1 MAHQDVLIQVK
12 VASDQEARHVQ
23 KALQSIADN
32 FKAQEL
38 VVISKKLE
46 ELGFQFKFKTF
57 KEAVED
63 LL

>member
-12 VASDQEARHVQ
+12 VSSDQEARHVQ

-46 ELGFQFKFKTF
+46 LPLVKLKI
-57 KEAVED
+57 KSM
-63 LL
+63 L

>member
-38 VVISKKLE
+38 VVNSKKLE
-46 ELGFQFKFKTF
+46 LPLVKLKI
-57 KEAVED
+57 KSM
-63 LL
+63 L

>member
-1 MAHQDVLIQVK
+1 MAQQDVLIQVK
-12 VASDQEARHVQ
+12 VVSDQEARHVQ

-46 ELGFQFKFKTF
+46 IPLVKLKI
-57 KEAVED
+57 KSM
-63 LL
+63 L

>member
-46 ELGFQFKFKTF
+46 IP
-57 KEAVED
+57 
-63 LL
+63 LLKLKIKSML

>member
-38 VVISKKLE
+38 VVISKKIEIQLVK
-46 ELGFQFKFKTF
+46 LKIKSM
-57 KEAVED
+57 
-63 LL
+63 L

>member
-1 MAHQDVLIQVK
+1 MAHQDVIIQVK

-46 ELGFQFKFKTF
+46 IPLVKLKI
-57 KEAVED
+57 KSM
-63 LL
+63 L

>member
-46 ELGFQFKFKTF
+46 LPFVRLKIKSM
-57 KEAVED
+57 
-63 LL
+63 L

>member
-1 MAHQDVLIQVK
+1 MANQDVLIQVK

-46 ELGFQFKFKTF
+46 IPLVKLKI
-57 KEAVED
+57 KSM
-63 LL
+63 L

>member
-1 MAHQDVLIQVK
+1 MVHQDVLIQVK
-12 VASDQEARHVQ
+12 VVSDQEARHVQ

-46 ELGFQFKFKTF
+46 LPLVKLKI
-57 KEAVED
+57 KSM
-63 LL
+63 L

>member
-12 VASDQEARHVQ
+12 VASDQEGRHVQ

-46 ELGFQFKFKTF
+46 IPLVKLKI
-57 KEAVED
+57 KSM
-63 LL
+63 L

>member
-12 VASDQEARHVQ
+12 VASDQEAMHVQ

-46 ELGFQFKFKTF
+46 IPLVKLKI
-57 KEAVED
+57 KSM
-63 LL
+63 L

>member
-1 MAHQDVLIQVK
+1 MANQDVLIQVK

-23 KALQSIADN
+23 KALQSISDN

-46 ELGFQFKFKTF
+46 LPFVRLKIKSM
-57 KEAVED
+57 
-63 LL
+63 L